1 MGRNHEIK
9 LKLKLTKEEREKL
22 EKKAK
27 DLGLPL
33 STYIRMISIGANLE
47 IK

>member
-1 MGRNHEIK
+1 MGRNNEIK
-9 LKLKLTKEEREKL
+9 LKLTAEERMKL

-27 DLGLPL
+27 DLGLCL

>member
-1 MGRNHEIK
+1 MSRNNEIK
-9 LKLKLTKEEREKL
+9 LKLTAQEREKL

-33 STYIRMISIGANLE
+33 STYIRMISIGVNLE

>member
-1 MGRNHEIK
+1 MGRNNEIK
-9 LKLKLTKEEREKL
+9 LKLTASERGKL

-33 STYIRMISIGANLE
+33 STYIRMISIGVKVE